1 MGHRKCTVPGAARSQ
16 AGGRPRRRQGELSES
31 KQLGG
36 ASVRE
41 GQWKVGRAKRKKG
54 TPSDG
59 MQGMSGCCVGGD

>member
-1 MGHRKCTVPGAARSQ
+1 MGHRKCTVPGAAHSR
-16 AGGRPRRRQGELSES
+16 AGRASEEKAGWSES
-31 KQLGG
+31 KRLGG

-59 MQGMSGCCVGGD
+59 AVGCCVGGD